1 MTSTVEMP
9 AYADAAIR
17 LRRTLSTIELD
28 CQCRTKLDDALDRFS
43 ALEGRRQLRSGL
55 REARHR
61 RVMIADQV
69 SFLDDI
75 DEITEDETDLTVFEE
90 MALLFDEVAN
100 QAVKAAQALR
110 QIEASFIEDANSRK
124 P

>member
-1 MTSTVEMP
+1 
-9 AYADAAIR
+9 
-17 LRRTLSTIELD
+17 
-28 CQCRTKLDDALDRFS
+28 
-43 ALEGRRQLRSGL
+43 
-55 REARHR
+55 
-61 RVMIADQV
+61 MIADQV
-69 SFLDDI
+69 SFLADI

>member
-1 MTSTVEMP
+1 
-9 AYADAAIR
+9 
-17 LRRTLSTIELD
+17 
-28 CQCRTKLDDALDRFS
+28 
-43 ALEGRRQLRSGL
+43 
-55 REARHR
+55 
-61 RVMIADQV
+61 MIADQV

>member
-1 MTSTVEMP
+1 
-9 AYADAAIR
+9 
-17 LRRTLSTIELD
+17 
-28 CQCRTKLDDALDRFS
+28 
-43 ALEGRRQLRSGL
+43 
-55 REARHR
+55 
-61 RVMIADQV
+61 MIADQV
-69 SFLDDI
+69 SFLADI

-110 QIEASFIEDANSRK
+110 QVEASSIEDANSRK